1 VLDAAGVARAGV
13 GFQVPL
19 ARFGADRQRELS
31 ERAVTLAAELAE
43 ALPLDRL

>member
-1 VLDAAGVARAGV
+1 
-13 GFQVPL
+13 VPL

-31 ERAVTLAAELAE
+31 DRVVSLAGELAE